1 MTSFFPGDARSGGTQ
16 SLRVAVVGAGIAG
29 LTAAYRLKQTGFEVV
44 VLERQASV
52 GGRMTLRIENNIE
65 YNTGA
70 RLVYS
75 FSKDLLTLM
84 NQLGLTSDI
93 LPVEQTNTAIRCN
106 GVDHP
111 AHFTPV
117 QASWHRPSSN
127 CATSPH
133 SCACRANC
141 LVGRFTVIRTISQP
155 VIYRTIRPWWST

>member
-1 MTSFFPGDARSGGTQ
+1 MTSFFPGDARNGGTQ

-75 FSKDLLTLM
+75 FSKDLLT
-84 NQLGLTSDI
+84 
-93 LPVEQTNTAIRCN
+93 
-106 GVDHP
+106 
-111 AHFTPV
+111 
-117 QASWHRPSSN
+117 
-127 CATSPH
+127 
-133 SCACRANC
+133 
-141 LVGRFTVIRTISQP
+141 
-155 VIYRTIRPWWST
+155 